1 MCMRACVHV
10 YLTARTMCM
19 QIIHSETTNIVF
31 IRRESVRA
39 CVRACV
45 HACLFYKILFARI
58 S

>member
-31 IRRESVRA
+31 IRRESVCACVRA

-45 HACLFYKILFARI
+45 FVL
-58 S
+58 